1 MLDDAGIWSTG
12 LWTSVLVVVAYAV
25 ILWLASVVWVAGDIQ
40 RRTNSTAVQFAAIAF
55 TAVFFLPGLVLY
67 VALRPSETIEE
78 RAERRMEMQ
87 ALAAH
92 AAESPSCRDCYRTLR
107 ADFVRCPYCA
117 SYVGAACPG
126 CERLT
131 ESAWVVCPYCGLE
144 ERAGR
149 AAASITGSGAGK
161 VATQAVPVFAT
172 IMQSSN
178 HNGHAPER

>member
-1 MLDDAGIWSTG
+1 MFDDAGIWSTG
-12 LWTSVLVVVAYAV
+12 LWMSGFVLVSYAG

-67 VALRPSETIEE
+67 VALRPGETMEE

-92 AAESPSCRDCYRTLR
+92 AAESPTCRNCYRTLR

-117 SYVGAACPG
+117 SYIGDACPG

-144 ERAGR
+144 KRPGNVAP
-149 AAASITGSGAGK
+149 SIARSAGK
-161 VATQAVPVFAT
+161 VATQPVQVFAA
-172 IMQSSN
+172 IKPRSN
-178 HNGHAPER
+178 HNGHAPVR